1 MLAAGAP
8 IVKPPK
14 VIVNVDAL
22 MIEAPEI
29 VMLTAVADVA
39 PHEAVRPETLLAP
52 EATVGMTPGTKNK
65 EG

>member
-1 MLAAGAP
+1 M
-8 IVKPPK
+8 VKPPN

-29 VMLTAVADVA
+29 VMLTAVADVF
-39 PHEAVRPETLLAP
+39 PHDAERPETLLAP
-52 EATVGMTPGTKNK
+52 EATVGTTPGTKKK